1 MKLVLYGTEEQPSIV
16 ELEPRS
22 LDNLDRSL
30 NDPEADLVDEE
41 DKLRENRKEHSD
53 VLNSNTNW
61 KDLVGDLVA
70 VRDANLYD

>member
-16 ELEPRS
+16 EIEPRS

-53 VLNSNTNW
+53 DLNSNMNW
-61 KDLVGDLVA
+61 KDLVSDLVA

>member
-53 VLNSNTNW
+53 DLNSNMNW
-61 KDLVGDLVA
+61 KDLVSDLVA